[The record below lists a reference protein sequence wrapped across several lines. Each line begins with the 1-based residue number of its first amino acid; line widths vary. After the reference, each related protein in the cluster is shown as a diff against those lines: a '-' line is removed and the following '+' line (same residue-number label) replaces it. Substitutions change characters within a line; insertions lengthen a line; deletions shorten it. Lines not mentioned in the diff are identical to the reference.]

1 MYIAFDQ
8 HELGKNDQEMCNE
21 TSDNKVEVQ
30 FQPKCTLEC
39 YEAQRAVQLIVEDDL
54 GEAIRSL
61 RKTRR
66 PGAPCIMTEVSRLPL
81 QRAD

>member
-1 MYIAFDQ
+1 
-8 HELGKNDQEMCNE
+8 MCNE
-21 TSDNKVEVQ
+21 KNDNSVEVQ

-39 YEAQRAVQLIVEDDL
+39 YEAQRAFQLIVEDDL
-54 GEAIRSL
+54 GEAIRGL

-66 PGAPCIMTEVSRLPL
+66 PEARCIVTEVARLPP